1 MLMKKTTKLPGSFRD
16 PSGFIFLE
24 GRAIYRQIN
33 KSYKS
38 NYDKLISSGLY
49 KDLLEK
55 SLLIPHRESTKKST
69 EPALSYKVI
78 KPDMIPFI
86 SYAYEWSFSQL
97 KVAALA
103 TLDISLIAL
112 KHNMILKD
120 ASAFNIQFIKN
131 KAILIDTLSFQEY
144 ENKEPWVAY
153 KQFCQHFLA
162 PLALMSYADIRTR
175 ELLRTN
181 IDGIPLDLA
190 SKLLP
195 KKSWLN
201 FGIATH
207 IHLHAQSQKRY
218 ADKHETVKT
227 NPRGISKTQLTNI
240 LINLKS
246 TIESLN
252 WNIAKTEWGDYYNQ
266 TNYSGKAFTHKQKLV
281 KDITKKIKP
290 KQIWDLGANTGE
302 FSITTA
308 PYTKNVIAFDI
319 DPLAVERNYLK
330 LNNIKINNIL
340 PLIQDLTNPSPA
352 LGWQN
357 CERMS
362 LIERGPVDLVLAL
375 ALIHHLAISNN
386 LPLSSIAE
394 YLHSITANL
403 VIEFVPKTDSQVQKM
418 LASRKDIFD
427 KYTQVQ
433 FEQEFDKYFITKSK
447 HKITGSKRTLYWLK
461 SR

>member
-24 GRAIYRQIN
+24 GRMVYRQIN

-78 KPDMIPFI
+78 KPDTIPFI
-86 SYAYEWSFSQL
+86 SYPYEWSFSQL

-103 TLDISLIAL
+103 TLDICLMAL
-112 KHNMILKD
+112 THNMVLKD
-120 ASAFNIQFIKN
+120 ASAFNIQFIDN
-131 KAILIDTLSFQEY
+131 KPVLIDTLSFQVY
-144 ENKEPWVAY
+144 ENNKPWIAY

-162 PLALMSYADIRTR
+162 PLALMSYGDIRTLQ
-175 ELLRTN
+175 LLRSN

-190 SKLLP
+190 STLLP
-195 KKSWLN
+195 KKSWVN

-207 IHLHAQSQKRY
+207 VHLHAQSQKKF
-218 ADKHETVKT
+218 ADKHQTIKS
-227 NPRGISKTQLTNI
+227 NSRGISKTQLVNI
-240 LINLKS
+240 LTNLRS
-246 TIESLN
+246 TVESLN
-252 WNIAKTEWGDYYNQ
+252 WNIVKTEWGDYYNE
-266 TNYSGKAFTHKQKLV
+266 TNYTDKAFTHKQKLV
-281 KDITKKIKP
+281 KEIAKEIKP
-290 KQIWDLGANTGE
+290 THVWDLGANTGE
-302 FSITTA
+302 FSIAVA
-308 PYTKNVIAFDI
+308 PFAKNIVAFDI

-433 FEQEFDKYFITKSK
+433 FEQEFDEYFITKSK